1 MRHTRLQVL
10 ASYPTVKALQVGPV
24 EIRACLDQFRDLL
37 KQDSARANS
46 VFRQILEPITMTPVE
61 ESGRR
66 FYRATGAAKGAEML
80 NRLGLTQAVDFVGCG
95 GPQPLDAIRALASLG
110 VRE

>member
-1 MRHTRLQVL
+1 
-10 ASYPTVKALQVGPV
+10 
-24 EIRACLDQFRDLL
+24 L

-61 ESGRR
+61 ERGRR

-80 NRLGLTQAVDFVGCG
+80 NRLIFGVD
-95 GPQPLDAIRALASLG
+95 LI
-110 VRE
+110 

>member
-1 MRHTRLQVL
+1 
-10 ASYPTVKALQVGPV
+10 
-24 EIRACLDQFRDLL
+24 L
-37 KQDSARANS
+37 KQDAAGANS

-80 NRLGLTQAVDFVGCG
+80 NRLGLTQAVDFGGCWG
-95 GPQPLDAIRALASLG
+95 WI
-110 VRE
+110 